1 MNRSEPTLPHIPVLK
16 ELGRSSKAYSDLAC
30 RSDLVVGDVVMA
42 LVDNGFNVASLT
54 VSFRRQQCPTR
65 LFILQSYPK
74 VNRLPITC

>member
-1 MNRSEPTLPHIPVLK
+1 MCSITHLCPVSVLK

-54 VSFRRQQCPTR
+54 VGSQRR
-65 LFILQSYPK
+65 
-74 VNRLPITC
+74 